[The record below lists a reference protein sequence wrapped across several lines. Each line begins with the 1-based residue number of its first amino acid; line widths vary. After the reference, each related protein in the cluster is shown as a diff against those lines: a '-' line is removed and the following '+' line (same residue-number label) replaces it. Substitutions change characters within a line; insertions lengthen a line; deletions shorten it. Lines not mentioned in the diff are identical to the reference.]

1 MIYTI
6 EKANL
11 VSKQLR
17 RFTSGYAHHVAGQF
31 ANLDFWMGEVKYA
44 IKIIDEYHQRFDK
57 MRDEQ
62 GQWTSSHGA
71 FVYNYCAI
79 CGGQC
84 EFSDGKTFSSPPRK
98 VHSDDLKETRKE
110 LVDATYFFLA
120 RCYRMKLLDKN
131 MLQLKCDEI
140 GTSIDPQD
148 LEK

>member
-17 RFTSGYAHHVAGQF
+17 RFTSGYSHHVAGQF
-31 ANLDFWMGEVKYA
+31 TNIDFWMSEVKEA

-62 GQWTSSHGA
+62 SQWIYSHGTR
-71 FVYNYCAI
+71 VYGYCPA
-79 CGGQC
+79 CGGKC
-84 EFSDGKTFSSPPRK
+84 EFDNGTPSPPRK
-98 VHSDDLKETRKE
+98 VNKDDLKEARKE

-120 RCYRMKLLDKN
+120 RCFRMKLLDKN
-131 MLQLKCDEI
+131 ALQLKCDEI
-140 GTSIDPQD
+140 GTGIDPQD